1 MVLPKYFHMSLWA
14 AVSVPMLMACGQS
27 DDEETSSSR
36 TVTVEVGQATALS
49 RMDDDETMEEEEGG
63 DGVKAQDIQQCRDVF
78 TGTVEGW
85 KVAGSDNA
93 ASIEATQAFA
103 VKITGNENSLNLIIK
118 AKEGATAP
126 VSFPGVCLV
135 LAGNKPKV
143 QASFSGVALE
153 HFKVVGNGN
162 QGTVEVKLE
171 GGATLPEGATEDL
184 GKHVTVTVTE

>member
-1 MVLPKYFHMSLWA
+1 MVLPKRCHIRIL
-14 AVSVPMLMACGQS
+14 AVVCFPMLTACGKS
-27 DDEETSSSR
+27 DDEETATSR
-36 TVTVEVGQATALS
+36 TVTVEVGPSTALKM
-49 RMDDDETMEEEEGG
+49 MDDDEVVEEEEGD

-118 AKEGATAP
+118 AKEGETAP

-143 QASFSGVALE
+143 QASFTGVALE